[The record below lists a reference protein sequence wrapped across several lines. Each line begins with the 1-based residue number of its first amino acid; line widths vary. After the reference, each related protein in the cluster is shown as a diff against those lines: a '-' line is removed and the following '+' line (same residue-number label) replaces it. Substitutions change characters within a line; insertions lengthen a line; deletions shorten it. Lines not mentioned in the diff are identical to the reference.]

1 MSQGIKKISENVIST
16 GRSLTI
22 VNSSVRDNT
31 NFEIGTLKCYPT
43 DFGLRFKSNTN
54 TFSLFDAINIL
65 DTYTIEESL
74 MNNNSVSTRT
84 IIDKNI
90 TTSKLNDYC
99 VTNIKLENKSATTG
113 IVASDKVKDGTI
125 VTATLGDSCVTNIK
139 INNKSINA
147 YEKIMNETITTELLK
162 GGTDT
167 NGTIIPGCVT
177 TPKLAD
183 QSVTT
188 PKLYSKCVTND
199 KIADNVIENL
209 KLKDFTIQGGNTPNV
224 SKIAQSTITNYN
236 IANKTL
242 TTINFAN
249 GSIVGYGTSTESTI
263 ADRTIN
269 YLNIAEN
276 TVQNSNLA
284 SKTIQGAAASDGG
297 KIAFQTITGDNIKD
311 NSIGLNKLNTSVSGV
326 FNNAVTYERDSAN
339 KLCVNLKKVNSD
351 LTQEDCYMS
360 ISGHLDVVGNISGA
374 RVYNMAYSDLAEGYI
389 PGEKLEA
396 GDTAFLREDGKV
408 YKTGAF
414 CVGPVSD
421 EYAMCLGASDE
432 EIKNGEK
439 VPIALVGK
447 VHVKTA
453 FNCILGNKVY
463 GANNQCLGR
472 ALETKEK
479 PKDQEYHKVLCLVR
493 PY

>member
-1 MSQGIKKISENVIST
+1 MSQGIKKISENVISP

-22 VNSSVRDNT
+22 VNNSIRDNT

-65 DTYTIEESL
+65 DTHTIEESL
-74 MNNNSVSTRT
+74 MNINSVSTRT
-84 IIDKNI
+84 IIDKNV

-99 VTNIKLENKSATTG
+99 VTNIKLENKSEATG
-113 IVASDKVKDGTI
+113 IIASDKIKDGTI
-125 VTATLGDSCVTNIK
+125 VTATLGDLCVTNTK

-147 YEKIMNETITTELLK
+147 SEKLMNETITTELLK
-162 GGTDT
+162 GGIDI
-167 NGTIIPGCVT
+167 NGTVVPGCVT
-177 TPKLAD
+177 TPKIAD
-183 QSVTT
+183 ENVTT
-188 PKLYSKCVTND
+188 AKLYNKCVIND
-199 KIADNVIENL
+199 KIADNTIENI
-209 KLKDFTIQGGNTPNV
+209 KIKDFTIQGGSTPNV
-224 SKIAQSTITNYN
+224 GKIAQRTITNYN

-242 TTINFAN
+242 TTTNFAN
-249 GSIVGYGTSTESTI
+249 GSVVGYGTSTESII
-263 ADRTIN
+263 ADKTIN

-276 TVQNSNLA
+276 TIQNSNLA

-311 NSIGLNKLNTSVSGV
+311 GSIGSSKFDTSV
-326 FNNAVTYERDSAN
+326 FKILQNAVTYERDSTN
-339 KLCVNLKKVNSD
+339 KLCVKLKGVNSD
-351 LTQEDCYMS
+351 LTQEDCYMN

-389 PGEKLEA
+389 PGEDLEP

-408 YKTGAF
+408 YKTGSF

-421 EYAMCLGASDE
+421 EYAICLGASDE
-432 EIKNGEK
+432 ELKNGEK
-439 VPIALVGK
+439 VAIALIGK

-493 PY
+493 PH

>member
-22 VNSSVRDNT
+22 VNNSIRDNT

-65 DTYTIEESL
+65 DTHTIEESL

-84 IIDKNI
+84 IIDQNV

-99 VTNIKLENKSATTG
+99 VTNIKLQNKSATTG
-113 IVASDKVKDGTI
+113 IIASDKVKDGTI
-125 VTATLGDSCVTNIK
+125 ITATLGDLCVTNSK
-139 INNKSINA
+139 VNNKSINA
-147 YEKIMNETITTELLK
+147 YEKLMNETITTELLV
-162 GGTDT
+162 GGLND
-167 NGTIIPGCVT
+167 NGVTVPGCVT
-177 TPKLAD
+177 TSKIAD
-183 QSVTT
+183 GNVTT
-188 PKLYSKCVTND
+188 AKLYSKCVIND
-199 KIADNVIENL
+199 KIADNTIDNI
-209 KLKDFTIQGGNTPNV
+209 KIKDFTIQGGSTP
-224 SKIAQSTITNYN
+224 SIGKIARNTITNYN

-242 TTINFAN
+242 MTTNFAN
-249 GSIVGYGTSTESTI
+249 GSVVGYGTATESII

-269 YLNIAEN
+269 YLNIAQN
-276 TVQNSNLA
+276 TIQNSNIA

-297 KIAFQTITGDNIKD
+297 KIAFQTITGNNIKD
-311 NSIGLNKLNTSVSGV
+311 GSIGPSKFDTSAFST
-326 FNNAVTYERDSAN
+326 FQNAVTYERDTSN
-339 KLCVNLKKVNSD
+339 KLCVKLKGTKSD
-351 LTQEDCYMS
+351 LTQEDCYMN

-389 PGEKLEA
+389 PGEDLEP
-396 GDTAFLREDGKV
+396 GDAAFLREDGKV
-408 YKTGAF
+408 YKTGSF

-432 EIKNGEK
+432 ELKQGSK
-439 VPIALVGK
+439 VAVALIGK
-447 VHVKTA
+447 VHVKTEL
-453 FNCILGNKVY
+453 NSSLGNKVY
-463 GANNQCLGR
+463 GLNNAFIGR

-479 PKDQEYHKVLCLVR
+479 PKGQKYHKVLCLVR